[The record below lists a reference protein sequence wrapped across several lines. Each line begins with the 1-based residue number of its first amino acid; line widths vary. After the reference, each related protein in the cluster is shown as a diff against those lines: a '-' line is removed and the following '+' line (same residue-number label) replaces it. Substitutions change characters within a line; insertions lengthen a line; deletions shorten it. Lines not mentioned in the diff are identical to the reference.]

1 MNRHAGKR
9 NGLLRRAWQLV
20 LVSIVVLTVASLPQL
35 SSTVHGQEPDSGS
48 GSQTGEDSP
57 PVDNCFGGALS
68 EDPLHCYVLQQAHLN
83 GIIEVD
89 AVYGVGIDHW
99 AYGGLIS
106 FYLKQSEP
114 VEEHVY
120 RYIESKAQEEVRRSG
135 GDECVLASS
144 GCLEGIFRIRGSE
157 RRYILPLTRAWRD
170 IWLLP
175 GGADARRSEPGW
187 ASFQQLWPAAAGG
200 SDGATGAAGDGSF
213 DVSDVDTINLP
224 SFPPQSC
231 PTNSCYWSKEY
242 PGLDIAGWHT
252 SGYSTWS
259 KVWVQVAINPGEGSE
274 KIAAVREEFKRRL
287 GYDENNVMII
297 PVKYNYKDM
306 WHWNEILNRFALS
319 SGNTLGIRRAEV
331 NDNFTPEPSGP
342 TS

>member
-135 GDECVLASS
+135 G
-144 GCLEGIFRIRGSE
+144 
-157 RRYILPLTRAWRD
+157 
-170 IWLLP
+170 
-175 GGADARRSEPGW
+175 
-187 ASFQQLWPAAAGG
+187 
-200 SDGATGAAGDGSF
+200 
-213 DVSDVDTINLP
+213 
-224 SFPPQSC
+224 
-231 PTNSCYWSKEY
+231 
-242 PGLDIAGWHT
+242 
-252 SGYSTWS
+252 
-259 KVWVQVAINPGEGSE
+259 
-274 KIAAVREEFKRRL
+274 
-287 GYDENNVMII
+287 
-297 PVKYNYKDM
+297 
-306 WHWNEILNRFALS
+306 
-319 SGNTLGIRRAEV
+319 
-331 NDNFTPEPSGP
+331 
-342 TS
+342 